1 MIYMIQ
7 ILKLK
12 VKLNQR
18 SKSLVN
24 NNPIES
30 LNLNVN
36 TKNKQHSPK
45 QISDI
50 FNKKSTINKINYK
63 NIDKKRKKL
72 NLNKDKETE
81 HLYNKNNY
89 LSNESTINIF
99 YLFINLFLK
108 TKNI

>member
-1 MIYMIQ
+1 MI
-7 ILKLK
+7 
-12 VKLNQR
+12 
-18 SKSLVN
+18 S
-24 NNPIES
+24 IEIAH
-30 LNLNVN
+30 L
-36 TKNKQHSPK
+36 
-45 QISDI
+45 
-50 FNKKSTINKINYK
+50 FINKINYK

-72 NLNKDKETE
+72 NLNKDKETD